1 LARAGERAR
10 IVATHQK
17 DEGPELDLR
26 ALESLRVLA
35 FDGGV
40 VAREHAGGP
49 VLVDA
54 ADACSISDNS
64 SAYVTVAVGWS

>member
-10 IVATHQK
+10 IVAAHQK
-17 DEGPELDLR
+17 DEGPEPDLR

-40 VAREHAGGP
+40 VAREQADGP

-54 ADACSISDNS
+54 ADACSISGNS
-64 SAYVTVAVGWS
+64 SAYVMPAVGWS

>member
-1 LARAGERAR
+1 MRAR
-10 IVATHQK
+10 RV
-17 DEGPELDLR
+17 DLR

-40 VAREHAGGP
+40 VAREHADGP

-54 ADACSISDNS
+54 ADACSISGNS
-64 SAYVTVAVGWS
+64 SACVMPAVGWW

>member
-10 IVATHQK
+10 IVAAHQK
-17 DEGPELDLR
+17 DEGPEPDLR
-26 ALESLRVLA
+26 ALESLA

-40 VAREHAGGP
+40 VAREQADGP

-54 ADACSISDNS
+54 ADACSISGNS
-64 SAYVTVAVGWS
+64 SAYVMPAVGWS